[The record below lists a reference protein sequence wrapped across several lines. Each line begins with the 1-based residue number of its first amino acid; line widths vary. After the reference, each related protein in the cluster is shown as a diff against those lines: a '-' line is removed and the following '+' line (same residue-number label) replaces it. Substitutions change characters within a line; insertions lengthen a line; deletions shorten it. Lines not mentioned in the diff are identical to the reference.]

1 MRVGFIGLG
10 DIGMPMAQRLVDSGF
25 DVVGSDLSEDK
36 RAQLRDAGA
45 SIARDL
51 HDFADCA
58 VVGLAVPDDE
68 TVESLLVEEGLLES
82 LSPSSIL
89 IHSTVLPVTVEKLEE
104 MSADGNVRILD
115 APVSGGASRARHG
128 SLTVMVGGDPTP
140 DAQAYLDAL
149 GTTVRCGRPGAGAA
163 VKLANQLSML
173 AALEALYEGLALTDA
188 YDVDPRVVLK
198 TLETSTGDS
207 WTARN
212 WGFFD
217 DLAANYDRAGVE
229 VRYRPWSKDLWDVV
243 AAARAAGTSAPLA
256 ALLSQTLADA
266 VERHA
271 REAGG
276 R

>member
-36 RAQLRDAGA
+36 CAQLRKEGA
-45 SIARDL
+45 SIATSLD
-51 HDFADCA
+51 DFSDCA
-58 VVGLAVPDDE
+58 VVGLAVPDDQ
-68 TVESLLVEEGLLES
+68 TVESLLVEDGLVRV
-82 LSPSSIL
+82 LSSASVL
-89 IHSTVLPVTVEKLEE
+89 IHSTVLPVTVDKLAE
-104 MSADGNVRILD
+104 MSADGGVRVSD
-115 APVSGGASRARHG
+115 APVSGGAARARDG
-128 SLTVMVGGDPTP
+128 SLTIMVGGEPTP
-140 DAQAYLDAL
+140 DAQKYLDAL
-149 GTTVRCGRPGAGAA
+149 GTTVKCGRPGAGAA

-188 YDVDPRVVLK
+188 YDVDPGVVLK
-198 TLETSTGDS
+198 TLQTSTGDS

-271 REAGG
+271 QEAKG